1 MSDLYLKLA
10 NAQLTQP
17 LIQAL
22 NLPRPV
28 KLERS
33 PNDSSVTPRGNILVA
48 SAAQGFAANSIYKT
62 LDIEEVT
69 TFTARSSM
77 KAIKLSAAP
86 ATYQT
91 KCQEI
96 QLDNISSQ
104 KFKAL
109 VFDASGISNAKDL
122 KQLYSVFKHSVKQI
136 RNNGRFV
143 IIAQTPSRE
152 SAAELSAVQGSLIG
166 FVKSLA
172 KESGKKGITCN
183 LINIERGA
191 QKHLASTLNFFLS
204 PKSAYVTGQSLA
216 LQNKTVK
223 GAKPNAKQPLKGKTA
238 IVTGAAQGIGRE
250 TAITLARDGATVVC
264 LDIPANES
272 KTKAL
277 ANEIQGHSLSID
289 LSEASAVEQLCNVVG
304 AQLGVIDIIVHNA
317 GITRDKTLA
326 NMPEHFWDQVITIN
340 LGTVIDINTALIA
353 KGFFAKNARIICV
366 SSISGIAGNFG
377 QSNYACSK
385 AGIASY
391 VEALSKEYDTNNLTI
406 NAIAPGFIETD
417 MTQKIPLMTREV
429 GRRMNALSQGGLPLD
444 IAEGISL
451 FCRPDAQALNGN
463 VLRICGLSLLGK

>member
-1 MSDLYLKLA
+1 MTDLYLKLA
-10 NAQLTQP
+10 NSQLTQP

-22 NLPRPV
+22 NLPQPV
-28 KLERS
+28 TLERT
-33 PNDSSVTPRGNILVA
+33 PNESEVKTSGNVLVA
-48 SAAQGFAANSIYKT
+48 SAAHGFAANNIYKT
-62 LDIEEVT
+62 LDVEEIT
-69 TFTARSSM
+69 TFTVRSSI
-77 KAIKLSAAP
+77 AAVKLSAAP
-86 ATYQT
+86 AAYQT
-91 KCQEI
+91 KSKEI

-109 VFDASGISNAKDL
+109 IFDASGIDNAQDL

-143 IIAQTPSRE
+143 IIAQSPSQG
-152 SAAELSAVQGSLIG
+152 ADAELSAVQGSLIG

-204 PKSAYVTGQSLA
+204 AKSAYVTGQSLR
-216 LQNKTVK
+216 LKNKTIK
-223 GAKPNAKQPLKGKTA
+223 GAKPDTLQPLKGKTA

-250 TAITLARDGATVVC
+250 TAKTLARDGATVVC
-264 LDIPANES
+264 LDIPANEN

-277 ANEIQGHSLSID
+277 ANEIQGHCLSID
-289 LSEASAVEQLCNVVG
+289 LSDASAVDQVCDVIG
-304 AQLGVIDIIVHNA
+304 AQLGGIDIIIHNA

-326 NMPEHFWDQVITIN
+326 NMPEHFWDQVLTIN
-340 LGTVIDINTALIA
+340 LSTVIDINRALIT
-353 KGFFAKNARIICV
+353 KGLFAKNARIICI

-385 AGIASY
+385 AGIAAY
-391 VEALSKEYDTNNLTI
+391 AEALSKESDASNLTI

-429 GRRMNALSQGGLPLD
+429 GRRMNALSQGGLPID
-444 IAEGISL
+444 IAEGVSL